1 MDFLKINT
9 MNTIKSA
16 RLLFLILSLTAC
28 SSQKE
33 IKKLPFQTQEVY
45 FQKWIGGQE
54 LSGSGTVFYIRFKEP
69 FSPNYLLKRVYFQ
82 NKVAN
87 FKKTDSITFVAQFY
101 QKAIK
106 SPNNTKEN
114 DPQEPTEPKFNLV
127 LDQAIIEFVQDNKK
141 EYFKIEKIK
150 EKELIAYPSMGR
162 PKK

>member
-1 MDFLKINT
+1 MDFLKKNT

-16 RLLFLILSLTAC
+16 LSLLLILSLTSC

-33 IKKLPFQTQEVY
+33 IKKLPYHTQEVY

-54 LSGSGTVFYIRFKEP
+54 LSGSGINFYIRFKEP

-87 FKKTDSITFVAQFY
+87 FEKRDSITFVAQFY
-101 QKAIK
+101 QKAIN
-106 SPNNTKEN
+106 SLNNTKEN
-114 DPQEPTEPKFNLV
+114 DQKMTTNPKFNLQP
-127 LDQAIIEFVQDNKK
+127 DEAILEFVQDNKK

>member
-1 MDFLKINT
+1 
-9 MNTIKSA
+9 
-16 RLLFLILSLTAC
+16 
-28 SSQKE
+28 
-33 IKKLPFQTQEVY
+33 
-45 FQKWIGGQE
+45 
-54 LSGSGTVFYIRFKEP
+54 
-69 FSPNYLLKRVYFQ
+69 
-82 NKVAN
+82 VAN